1 MRNSITIRRPEAP
14 VDTAVDLPRSKSVA
28 NRALILASL
37 AGDLACVMDPGDA
50 DDTRILLQLLRERPR
65 TMHCGL
71 GGTTF
76 RFLLAWA
83 AVQEGEEHAIT
94 GEARL
99 LERPHDPLVDGL
111 RRLGADIERTG
122 AGFRVRGRRMA
133 GGTLTLDA
141 PASSQFVSALM
152 LIGPCLEQGLHL
164 QWTGRQLSRPYVEMT
179 ARAMR
184 HFGASV
190 ELAGASIRIG
200 KGGYRA
206 APLVVPRDWSAAA
219 FWLECQALL
228 PAARIVFPGLAR
240 DGWQGDEAAI
250 DHWASLTATDDPH
263 PVLDLTATPD
273 LFQPLAFTCAA
284 LGRNCTFTGLDN
296 LPLKETDRLA
306 AVADALRT
314 LGCGTR
320 REAGTFTVDGRI
332 TNAAPPPFDPQGD
345 HRMAMALAPLA
356 AICEAITVLD
366 PEVVRK
372 SYPGF
377 WDDLRRA
384 GFRLREGDGE

>member
-14 VDTAVDLPRSKSVA
+14 VDTAIDLPRSKSVA

-37 AGDLACVMDPGDA
+37 AGDLACVTDPGDA

-83 AVQEGEEHAIT
+83 AVQEGEEHAVT
-94 GEARL
+94 GQARL
-99 LERPHDPLVDGL
+99 LERPHGPLVEGL
-111 RRLGADIERTG
+111 RRLGADIERIG

-133 GGTLTLDA
+133 GGALALDA

-152 LIGPCLEQGLHL
+152 LVGPCSEQGMHL

-184 HFGASV
+184 RFGASV
-190 ELAGASIRIG
+190 ELQGTAIRVGAGS
-200 KGGYRA
+200 YRP

-228 PAARIVFPGLAR
+228 PAARIVFPGLER
-240 DGWQGDEAAI
+240 DGWQGDEAAV
-250 DHWASLTATDDPH
+250 DHWASITAPDDPH

-273 LFQPLAFTCAA
+273 LFQPLAFTGAA
-284 LGRNCTFTGLDN
+284 LGKPCTFKGLDN

-314 LGCGTR
+314 LGCATHQ
-320 REAGTFTVDGRI
+320 EEGTFTVRGRI
-332 TNAAPPPFDPQGD
+332 TNLSPPPFDPQGD

-356 AICEAITVLD
+356 AVCDSITIHD

-372 SYPGF
+372 SYPAF
-377 WDDLRRA
+377 WDDLRKA
-384 GFRLREGDGE
+384 GFRVP

>member
-14 VDTAVDLPRSKSVA
+14 VDTAIGLPRSKSVA

-37 AGDLACVMDPGDA
+37 AGDPACVADPGDA

-83 AVQEGEEHAIT
+83 AVQEGEEHILT

-99 LERPHDPLVDGL
+99 LERPHDPLVEAL
-111 RRLGADIERTG
+111 QRLGADIERVG
-122 AGFRVRGRRMA
+122 DGFHVRGRRME
-133 GGTLTLDA
+133 GGTATFGS
-141 PASSQFVSALM
+141 PVSSQFLSAL
-152 LIGPCLEQGLHL
+152 LLVAPTFREGLELH
-164 QWTGRQLSRPYVEMT
+164 WTGKRLSEPYVRMT
-179 ARAMR
+179 VKALE
-184 HFGASV
+184 HFGAAV
-190 ELAGASIRIG
+190 ERSDAVIRVRPSALRPEAI
-200 KGGYRA
+200 A
-206 APLVVPRDWSAAA
+206 VPRDWSAAA

-240 DGWQGDEAAI
+240 DGWQGDEAAV
-250 DHWASLTATDDPH
+250 DHWASITATDDPH

-273 LFQPLAFTCAA
+273 LFQPLAFTCAG
-284 LGRNCTFTGLDN
+284 LGRSCTFTGLHN

-306 AVADALRT
+306 AVADALHT
-314 LGCGTR
+314 LGCTAQYRDGV
-320 REAGTFTVDGRI
+320 FTVSGAIAKKD
-332 TNAAPPPFDPQGD
+332 PPPFDPQGD

-356 AICEAITVLD
+356 AVCDRITIRD

-372 SYPGF
+372 SYPTF
-377 WDDLRRA
+377 WGDLRKA
-384 GFRLREGDGE
+384 GFRAS